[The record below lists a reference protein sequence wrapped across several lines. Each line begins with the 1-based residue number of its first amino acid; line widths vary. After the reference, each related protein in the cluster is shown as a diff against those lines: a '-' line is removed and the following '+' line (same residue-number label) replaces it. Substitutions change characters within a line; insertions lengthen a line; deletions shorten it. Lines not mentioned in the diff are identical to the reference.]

1 MNEMAGDNS
10 ALRRRALA
18 ALILAESQRGGAGR
32 GTRLPTERQLAI
44 DLGVSRAAVR
54 HAMAM
59 LQAEGHVSR
68 EVGRGTFLRGAT
80 EAPGRDLTTGG
91 ATSTG
96 AATPAGGV
104 KAAGDE
110 QAGPAG
116 GFPGPAGGFP
126 GPDVS
131 SGSDGYSPADVIMV
145 RRLFEPTAMSLV
157 VAWATARDFAE
168 MDRCLLGGER
178 AADHDEFEVW
188 DAALHRSIIA
198 ATRSPLLIRL
208 YAEVERARH
217 GRMWGDLKRR
227 SATAARRDEYRR
239 DHEEIVTALR
249 LRDADQ
255 ATAAMRTHLAR
266 VSRHLL
272 GTELSLLGEGQGVPV
287 RIGEPGH
294 LRAARGR
301 PDAVLVL
308 AHARVA
314 QEGDPAGGEITDRRR
329 DVRDAPAEHGVAAAG
344 DLAHGRHAQRGAV
357 GVQHAGEVVLLEDR
371 QAQGLLVEGPRPA
384 QVGGGHEGHQV
395 TRLQHDVFLPIALRG
410 VSPG

>member
-1 MNEMAGDNS
+1 MRESASTIDWLDWLNEMAGDNS

-96 AATPAGGV
+96 AATPASGTRV
-104 KAAGDE
+104 AGDE
-110 QAGPAG
+110 QA
-116 GFPGPAGGFP
+116 GPAGGFP

-227 SATAARRDEYRR
+227 SASAARRDEYRR
-239 DHEEIVTALR
+239 DHEEIVAALKT
-249 LRDADQ
+249 RDADR

-272 GTELSLLGEGQGVPV
+272 GTE
-287 RIGEPGH
+287 
-294 LRAARGR
+294 
-301 PDAVLVL
+301 
-308 AHARVA
+308 
-314 QEGDPAGGEITDRRR
+314 
-329 DVRDAPAEHGVAAAG
+329 
-344 DLAHGRHAQRGAV
+344 
-357 GVQHAGEVVLLEDR
+357 
-371 QAQGLLVEGPRPA
+371 
-384 QVGGGHEGHQV
+384 
-395 TRLQHDVFLPIALRG
+395 
-410 VSPG
+410 

>member
-1 MNEMAGDNS
+1 MAGDNS

-18 ALILAESQRGGAGR
+18 ALILAESQRGGAGH
-32 GTRLPTERQLAI
+32 GTRLPTERQLAT

-68 EVGRGTFLRGAT
+68 EVGRGTFLRGPAAAAAPASPAAAAAPASPAAAAAPASPAAAAAPASPAA
-80 EAPGRDLTTGG
+80 APGRDVTSP
-91 ATSTG
+91 ATESTS
-96 AATPAGGV
+96 
-104 KAAGDE
+104 AGDE
-110 QAGPAG
+110 PAAPAG
-116 GFPGPAGGFP
+116 GFPW
-126 GPDVS
+126 PDVL
-131 SGSDGYSPADVIMV
+131 SGSDDYSPADVIMV

-227 SATAARRDEYRR
+227 SASAARRDEYRR
-239 DHEEIVTALR
+239 DHEEIVAALKT
-249 LRDADQ
+249 RDSDR

-272 GTELSLLGEGQGVPV
+272 GTE
-287 RIGEPGH
+287 
-294 LRAARGR
+294 
-301 PDAVLVL
+301 
-308 AHARVA
+308 
-314 QEGDPAGGEITDRRR
+314 
-329 DVRDAPAEHGVAAAG
+329 
-344 DLAHGRHAQRGAV
+344 
-357 GVQHAGEVVLLEDR
+357 
-371 QAQGLLVEGPRPA
+371 
-384 QVGGGHEGHQV
+384 
-395 TRLQHDVFLPIALRG
+395 
-410 VSPG
+410 